1 MLARLL
7 ALGEAPDPAWGA
19 ALAIAEL
26 YAVRNDP
33 DQAFKWL
40 HLARS
45 RMQSTGMPVPDREM
59 KRNLQLAPF
68 LKPLHADPRWT
79 ELLAS
84 LDEQ

>member
-40 HLARS
+40 DITRWRLA
-45 RMQSTGMPVPDREM
+45 STGMPVPDREM
-59 KRNLQLAPF
+59 KRNLRMAPF
-68 LKPLHADPRWT
+68 LKPLHADPRWVA
-79 ELLAS
+79 LLAS
-84 LDEQ
+84 LDAQ